1 VSNYTTPFIPT
12 DCAVCA
18 KGYSNSIGYEC
29 TRCNGSTKA
38 AIYTGLALLLLA
50 IVLFIWFMTFELLG
64 LGDGQ
69 DAVSGFR
76 DSNVIQKLVKFR
88 WGKLR
93 IPIVA
98 FQIVTQYIS
107 ITGLPLPNIYR
118 KFLSWTDVF
127 NLNLG
132 WLLSLGCLTK
142 IDFYQKLLIT
152 TLGPFV
158 VAAALVATCAT
169 VRHRNKVQAVD
180 ACISQRS
187 IVRARTIRLEKA
199 LTKHHL
205 VFLAMTFLIY
215 STVSTTVFQTFACD
229 TIDDDASTKTSYLR
243 ADYSIQCGTAEH
255 TLYRVYA
262 GVMVII
268 YPLGIPALYAWLLW
282 SKRHKLSSNNESSVC
297 VVNRY
302 DENEL
307 RPTRF
312 LWKSY
317 TPNMY
322 YWEVVECMR
331 RLLLTGAIV
340 FIAPGTAAQAAIAC
354 ALAVVSLAIA
364 LYCQPHVDAR
374 DGQIYTGGAMI
385 IFLSMFLSLLMKAN
399 VSTETKSSQAA
410 FALVLVVLN
419 IAMVIAAVVQV
430 ALVGHRAIT
439 SSRQN
444 SVLGL
449 RKVARGHTGAMRRG
463 TVAKSAAVAPKTSV
477 IELHSNSDSD
487 SSASS
492 DNDSVGADNNSN
504 HSTNDTSKQQQT
516 SPSQA
521 ALQC

>member
-1 VSNYTTPFIPT
+1 V
-12 DCAVCA
+12 
-18 KGYSNSIGYEC
+18 
-29 TRCNGSTKA
+29 
-38 AIYTGLALLLLA
+38 LLLA
-50 IVLFIWFMTFELLG
+50 VILFVWFVMLELLG

-76 DSNVIQKLVKFR
+76 DSNIIQKLVKFR

-107 ITGLPLPNIYR
+107 ITGLPLPDIYR

-132 WLLSLGCLTK
+132 WLLSLGCLTQ
-142 IDFYQKLLIT
+142 ISFYQKLLIT

-158 VAAALVATCAT
+158 VTAALAVTYT
-169 VRHRNKVQAVD
+169 IVRHRNKVQAVD
-180 ACISQRS
+180 AHLSQRAV
-187 IVRARTIRLEKA
+187 VRARTVRLEKA
-199 LTKHHL
+199 LTKHHV

-229 TIDDDASTKTSYLR
+229 TIDDSATTKTSYLR
-243 ADYSIQCGTAEH
+243 ADYSIQCAKSKH

-262 GVMVII
+262 AFMVII

-282 SKRHKLSSNNESSVC
+282 SKRHKLCSINKSSVRGL
-297 VVNRY
+297 NRH

-307 RPTRF
+307 RSTRF

-354 ALAVVSLAIA
+354 VLAVVSLAIA
-364 LYCQPHVDAR
+364 LYFQPHVDPR

-385 IFLSMFLSLLMKAN
+385 IFLSMFLSLLMKTD
-399 VSTETKSSQAA
+399 VSTETNSSQAA

-430 ALVGHRAIT
+430 ALVGHRAMA

-449 RKVARGHTGAMRRG
+449 RMIVRSHSTKMRRS
-463 TVAKSAAVAPKTSV
+463 TLAKSAGVAPKTSV
-477 IELHSNSDSD
+477 IELHSESD
-487 SSASS
+487 SS
-492 DNDSVGADNNSN
+492 NNNYSVENGNNS
-504 HSTNDTSKQQQT
+504 TAADDTCK
-516 SPSQA
+516 
-521 ALQC
+521 